1 MTTVGYGDITPTNE
15 YEAGLL
21 IIGMMIATALFSY
34 TYNSIGN
41 IIEEISKDEIEY
53 KK

>member
-1 MTTVGYGDITPTNE
+1 MTTVGYGDVTPTNE

-21 IIGMMIATALFSY
+21 IIGMILATAVFSY
-34 TYNSIGN
+34 TFNSIGE
-41 IIEEISKDEIEY
+41 IISDFNKDKNEC